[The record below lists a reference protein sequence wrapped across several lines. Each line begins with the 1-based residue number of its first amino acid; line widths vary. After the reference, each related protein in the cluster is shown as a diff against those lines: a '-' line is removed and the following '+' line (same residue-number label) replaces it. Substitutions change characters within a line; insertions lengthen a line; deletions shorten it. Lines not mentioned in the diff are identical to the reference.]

1 MRTSKDSSFIT
12 YTSLAV
18 NFIAILVITG
28 WITGT
33 ESLLKILPGLPT
45 MKFNTALGFLFAG
58 LALTFLDAFRKASNL
73 PVQLFSIATFLIG
86 FTSLL
91 QYAFGYSFGIDEFF
105 FTDSISRTLGR
116 PYPGRMSA
124 ATATCFLLLGT
135 SLLIFSSFRMRL
147 FAAAQYIL
155 HLVSLLAFIS
165 LIGFLYQVPSNA
177 KLPFFSTMAIHT
189 SINFLL
195 ISVAA
200 SLSQPHLGLVGFF
213 KSSNLGTWLAKRLLP
228 QICFLVIALGFIMI
242 ILEKSGI
249 LSMEFAVS
257 LHTIS
262 FLVISLLLI
271 LRMAFILKR
280 VDMERKNAEHQLSE
294 LNHSLEEKV
303 AERTEELTLLNERLQ
318 LATSS
323 GKVGLWTIDIKDN
336 FLDVNNELRKIWGF
350 DPYEPISLDSLS
362 KRTHPE
368 DLARTDKMFDLAVK
382 NELSIG
388 LEHRIIL
395 PNKSIKYIKVNGV
408 VHYDEQ
414 GNPFRIAGTHWDI
427 TEQKLIEIS
436 LEESDRRN
444 RVFVAQA
451 PLAIAM
457 FDTEMRY
464 LAASEKWK
472 EDYGIKNK
480 EIIGIS
486 HYDIFPEIGDD
497 WKKIHTECLL
507 GAINKAEEAPFT
519 RADGSVQWLTWEVR
533 PWYKIEGVVGGLIMY
548 TGDITSLKEKE
559 EEKRRLESVL
569 NQASETANIGA
580 WEVDLVNNAVYWDKI
595 TKKIH
600 KVAQDYVPKL
610 DGAIQFFKEGPSRQK
625 IEAAVQNAI
634 LDGTPYDLEV
644 ELVAADGSTV
654 WARAVGQAE
663 FADGDCKRL
672 FGVFQDI
679 SQIKKAEVN
688 LKVSEEQFRGAFQ
701 HSAIGMALV
710 SPDGKW
716 KQVNSKVCEML
727 GYTEAEL
734 LQTTFQEITHP
745 DDLESDLQLV
755 QKVLSGEIDSY
766 NMEKRYF
773 HKKGNIVW
781 VLLSVSL
788 VHDAN
793 NQPLHFISQIEDV
806 TERKATEN
814 ALKEERK
821 LLKSLIDNIPV
832 NIYIKDLDSRKI
844 LVNRLEMEYSGF
856 ESESEVLGKTD
867 FDLYPEE
874 SAKVSRDE
882 DLEVFSTGKP
892 ILNKETINTRH
903 DGSTNWFLSSKIPMQ
918 NDREEIV
925 GLIGISYNITARKLA
940 ERALKE
946 SEQRWHFA
954 LEGANDGVWDWNLTT
969 GEVFYSKRSL
979 DMLGL
984 STKDAPNK
992 SGAWDN
998 RVHPEDK
1005 EAYFEE
1011 MQKHLR
1017 GESEVYINEHRVQ
1030 HEDGHYVW
1038 ILDRGKVTEFDQK
1051 GQPLRVIGT
1060 HSDITWRKEKEAQ
1073 VRHSFDIISEQN
1085 KRLLNFAH
1093 IVSHNL
1099 RSHSGNLE
1107 MMINLIDMSSTP
1119 EEKEE
1124 LIEHLAQISGSLSET
1139 ITNLNEVVKIQ
1150 VDINMPT
1157 EELSLKEYFVKTM
1170 RILSGDIKEKRAR
1183 INLNIGDGVTIT
1195 YNKAYLE
1202 SILLNFLSN
1211 AIKYRHPE
1219 RNPVINIDFIATNH
1233 SKFLQIADNGI
1244 GIDLTLHGDRLFGMY
1259 KTFHGNADAKGIG
1272 LFITKNQVESMGG
1285 KIEVESEVGVG
1296 TTFKIYFS

>member
-18 NFIAILVITG
+18 NFIAILVVTG
-28 WITGT
+28 WIIGFDV
-33 ESLLKILPGLPT
+33 LLAIVPGLPT

-58 LALTFLDAFRKASNL
+58 LALTFLDTFRNGFNL
-73 PVQLFSIATFLIG
+73 PVQLFSISTLLIG
-86 FTSLL
+86 LL
-91 QYAFGYSFGIDEFF
+91 TLSQYAFGYSLGIDEFF
-105 FTDSISRTLGR
+105 FVDNISRAANA

-135 SLLIFSSFRMRL
+135 SLLIFSSSRVRL
-147 FAAAQYIL
+147 FALAQYIL
-155 HLVSLLAFIS
+155 HLVSLLSFIS
-165 LIGFLYQVPSNA
+165 LMGFFYQVPSSA

-189 SINFLL
+189 SVTFLL
-195 ISVAA
+195 VSLAA
-200 SLSQPHLGLVGFF
+200 SLNRPHLGLVSFF
-213 KSSNLGTWLAKRLLP
+213 KGRNLGTWLAKRLLP
-228 QICFLVIALGFIMI
+228 QIGVLVIALGFLM
-242 ILEKSGI
+242 I
-249 LSMEFAVS
+249 LSKRFGIVSVEFGIS
-257 LHTIS
+257 LQTIS
-262 FLVISLLLI
+262 FLAICLVLI
-271 LRMAFILKR
+271 LRVAFILNR
-280 VDMERKNAEHQLSE
+280 VDAERQEAENQLSD
-294 LNHSLEEKV
+294 LNQSLEEKI
-303 AERTEELTLLNERLQ
+303 AERTEELNLLNERLQ

-323 GKVGLWTIDIKDN
+323 GNVGLWTIDIKDN
-336 FLDVNNELRKIWGF
+336 FLDVNDALRKIWGF

-368 DLARTDKMFDLAVK
+368 DRARTDKIFDLAVK

-427 TEQKLIEIS
+427 TEQKLFEIS
-436 LEESDRRN
+436 LEESEKRN
-444 RVFVAQA
+444 RVFIEQA
-451 PLAIAM
+451 PSAIAM

-472 EDYGIKNK
+472 EDYGIKDK
-480 EIIGIS
+480 QILGVS
-486 HYDIFPEIGDD
+486 HYDIFPEIGDE
-497 WKKIHTECLL
+497 WKKIHAECLQ
-507 GAINKAEEAPFT
+507 GAINKVDEAPFN

-533 PWYKIEGVVGGLIMY
+533 PWYKKEGVVGGLIMY
-548 TGDITSLKEKE
+548 TGDITLLKNKE

-580 WEVDLVNNAVYWDKI
+580 WEVDLVNNTVYWDKT
-595 TKKIH
+595 TKELH
-600 KVAQDYVPKL
+600 KVAADYEPKL
-610 DGAIQFFKEGPSRQK
+610 DGAIQFFKEGESRQK

-634 LDGTPYDLEV
+634 LNGTPYDLEV
-644 ELVAADGSTV
+644 ELVTADGSTK
-654 WARAVGQAE
+654 WTRAVGQAD
-663 FADGDCKRL
+663 FSNGVCTRL

-679 SQIKKAEVN
+679 NQIKEAELN

-701 HSAIGMALV
+701 YSAIGMALV

-745 DDLESDLQLV
+745 DDLESDLHQV
-755 QKVLSGEIDSY
+755 QKVLTGEIDSY
-766 NMEKRYF
+766 KMEKRYF

-788 VHDAN
+788 VKNAD

-832 NIYIKDLDSRKI
+832 NIYIKDLESRKT

-856 ESESEVLGKTD
+856 KKESEVLGKTD

-874 SAKVSRDE
+874 SAKVSREE
-882 DLEVFSTGKP
+882 DLEVFNTGKP
-892 ILNKETINTRH
+892 ILNKETINSRH

-918 NDREEIV
+918 NDRGEIV

-954 LEGANDGVWDWNLTT
+954 LEGANDGVWDWNLAT

-1017 GESEVYINEHRVQ
+1017 GESEVYINEHRVR
-1030 HEDGHYVW
+1030 HEDGNYVW
-1038 ILDRGKVTEFDQK
+1038 ILDRGKVTEFDEK

-1150 VDINMPT
+1150 VDINTQT

-1170 RILSGDIKEKRAR
+1170 RILSGDIKEKRAK
-1183 INLNIGDGVTIT
+1183 INLNIGDEVTIT
-1195 YNKAYLE
+1195 YNRAYLE

-1219 RNPVINIDFIATNH
+1219 RNPVVNIDFIATNH

-1244 GIDLTLHGDRLFGMY
+1244 GIDLALHGDRLFGMY